1 MHRVNATNAQKE
13 FFEIIRKA
21 NEQHRIYRIQHR
33 EGNAV
38 LMSEDEYESLMET
51 LELLSIPGFSESIK
65 RSSEQIRNGQTM
77 SFDYVFGAP
86 SNDKL

>member
-1 MHRVNATNAQKE
+1 MHKVTATNARKE

-65 RSSEQIRNGQTM
+65 RSSEQVRNGQTI
-77 SFDYVFGAP
+77 SFDDVFGA
-86 SNDKL
+86 SGK

>member
-1 MHRVNATNAQKE
+1 MHKVTATNARKE

-33 EGNAV
+33 NGNAV
-38 LMSEDEYESLMET
+38 LMSEDEYESLMES

-65 RSSEQIRNGQTM
+65 RSSEQFRNGQTI
-77 SFDYVFGAP
+77 SFDDVFGA
-86 SNDKL
+86 SGK